1 MENLK
6 VSVVES
12 KPCLVTLKV
21 EVPAGEVVNT
31 VEKTFTQIQNE
42 TRVPGFRVGKAPKEF
57 VRKNF
62 EGLAKERASEKVI
75 QAAVFSAFKE
85 KNIDP
90 ITYPQIGEFSFEF
103 NKPCVFNITAQVH
116 PKVTINDYTG
126 IKIKKEDKPVTD
138 EMVEKSLQEQ
148 RERNA
153 RLKDASPDTAISANN
168 FALLDYD
175 SFVDNALLKELS
187 AKNQLIDLSS
197 KQLIEGLQEGLLGA
211 KKGDERQVEVSF
223 PADSPIKKAAGKKV
237 LIKAKVNQVKDKILP
252 NIDDEFAKDLGL
264 KDISELKEKL
274 KQSLEAQEKSRVES
288 DLEKQ
293 IVDELLAANSF
304 EVPAVLIEEQMSFIS
319 SRADEYMRSYGM
331 PEFERKKKIEAEK
344 ENYKKEAEKTVRLS
358 YILNVISEKEKLEV
372 TPNDMNAEKERL
384 LAANHS
390 SKEQTIKY
398 FSENSDKITAHL
410 KEEKIFKFLIE
421 KAKIK

>member
-21 EVPAGEVVNT
+21 EVPVLEVSNV
-31 VEKTFTQIQNE
+31 VEKVFTQIQDE
-42 TRVPGFRVGKAPKEF
+42 ARVPGFRVGKAPKDF

-62 EGLAKERASEKVI
+62 EGLAKERAAEKVVQSAI
-75 QAAVFSAFKE
+75 YSAFKE

-103 NKPCVFNITAQVH
+103 NKPCVFNVVAQVH
-116 PKVTINDYTG
+116 PKITVNDYTG

-138 EMVEKSLQEQ
+138 EMIEKSLQEQ
-148 RERNA
+148 LERNA
-153 RLKDASPDTAISANN
+153 SLKDAQDDAAIGANS

-175 SFVDNALLKELS
+175 SFVNNEPLKELS

-211 KKGDERQVEVSF
+211 KKGDERSIEVSF
-223 PADSPIKKAAGKKV
+223 PANSPLKKAAGKKV
-237 LIKAKVNQVKDKILP
+237 LIKAKVNQIKNKVLP
-252 NIDDEFAKDLGL
+252 SVDDEFAKDLGL
-264 KDISELKEKL
+264 KDLAELKGKIKE
-274 KQSLEAQEKSRVES
+274 SLESQEKHRVES
-288 DLEKQ
+288 DMEKQ
-293 IVDELLAANSF
+293 IVDALLAANSF
-304 EVPAVLIEEQMSFIS
+304 EVPTVLIEEQAEFIS
-319 SRADEYMRSYGM
+319 SKADEYMRSYGM
-331 PEFERKKKIEAEK
+331 PEEERKKKIEAEK

-372 TPNDMNAEKERL
+372 TPSDMNAEKERL
-384 LAANHS
+384 LASNHS
-390 SKEQTIKY
+390 SKEQTMKY
-398 FSENSDKITAHL
+398 FNENVEKVAAHI